1 MADLVTLSAVIERT
15 LDDLDR
21 QDDELRHENTDVTTV
36 MNWIAGVRQRARRI
50 AQNVETLELS
60 PRC

>member
-1 MADLVTLSAVIERT
+1 MADLATLSAVIERT
-15 LDDLDR
+15 NADLDR

-36 MNWIAGVRQRARRI
+36 MNWIAGVRKRARQI

-60 PRC
+60 PHC